1 MTEQEFLFYAWIEA
15 IGLTSIVFGS
25 CWYLL
30 RKFPKFA
37 QSIGLGKEEKL
48 TNLEKL
54 FVEGSKYQRDFL
66 KTIKQE
72 MKEVYS
78 FQALEIID
86 ETRIDEQQVKQG
98 FKAGLLIS
106 WGGGSYR
113 WIWRLNDQGEIAEI
127 IGQYQ
132 DWFMPFVNVRTTK
145 TQQEQMKRLLK
156 KVEVPT

>member
-1 MTEQEFLFYAWIEA
+1 
-15 IGLTSIVFGS
+15 
-25 CWYLL
+25 
-30 RKFPKFA
+30 
-37 QSIGLGKEEKL
+37 
-48 TNLEKL
+48 
-54 FVEGSKYQRDFL
+54 
-66 KTIKQE
+66 
-72 MKEVYS
+72 MKEGYS
-78 FQALEIID
+78 FNALEFID

-98 FKAGLLIS
+98 FKFGLLIS

-145 TQQEQMKRLLK
+145 TQQEEMKRLLK